1 MFLADTTASSL
12 ATQITVSG
20 LIVAAIQAA
29 KNSKWFPWVHGASD
43 KINRAISGALA
54 AIAAI
59 GIHITW
65 NHGSIPGSYMVDITG
80 MTLMGILTGC
90 WNWIKA
96 MVFNEMIYRSTV
108 KSVIP
113 PPKAPV
119 EIVGG
124 ASPLGRDKNRYG

>member
-1 MFLADTTASSL
+1 MLVMQDSTVSSL

-29 KNSKWFPWVHGASD
+29 KNSSKFPWIHNASD
-43 KINRAISGALA
+43 KINRAISGTLA

-65 NHGSIPGSYMVDITG
+65 NHGAVPGSYMMDITG
-80 MTLMGILTGC
+80 LTLMGMLTGC
-90 WNWIKA
+90 WNWTKA
-96 MVFNEMIYRSTV
+96 MVFNELIYRSTV

-113 PPKAPV
+113 PPRGKV
-119 EIVGG
+119 EIIGG
-124 ASPLGRDKNRYG
+124 GS